1 MTDPDFGRGGGDPL
15 GGPDGPDAGK
25 PMPPDISAALVEF
38 KVADQAYGIRSV
50 RMAWV
55 DPTGEAEALLIR
67 LWQLWH
73 GEALAEARRTGI
85 TLGMT

>member
-50 RMAWV
+50 RMNWV

-67 LWQLWH
+67 LWQIWYDD
-73 GEALAEARRTGI
+73 ALAVARRDGV
-85 TLGMT
+85 TLDLT